1 MVLGWR
7 HDDRAPEM
15 SAQPR
20 SPGRLRRDR
29 AADEKC
35 LPSMSEALEGF
46 ERTRNRWQRTRMN
59 RIDDAAA
66 RIVAGHLGG
75 PWLHGLVQHLSLAGP
90 SSQLPPPW
98 QACASQMHSSTA
110 NGRRADRTG
119 GARAPAALSPAPALS
134 MARPGPCAASAALLR
149 LSLRIRALTPSH
161 RPSVLA
167 GGYEYAPTPAAAHTR
182 VFARQ
187 MPPA

>member
-1 MVLGWR
+1 MTIVPPKFRLS
-7 HDDRAPEM
+7 RALPG
-15 SAQPR
+15 AFAGTD
-20 SPGRLRRDR
+20 SPG
-29 AADEKC
+29 KKW

-66 RIVAGHLGG
+66 RIAAGHLGG
-75 PWLHGLVQHLSLAGP
+75 DGLPCLVERLRSPHPAAA
-90 SSQLPPPW
+90 LPPPW

-134 MARPGPCAASAALLR
+134 MARPGPCAAFAPLLR
-149 LSLRIRALTPSH
+149 LSFRIRALTPSH